1 MKSRRSDSDSESSNK
16 SVDRRVEFEDGRVVY
31 LPNNMPEER
40 VRELRQNQQDL
51 AFNHRYNA
59 GDICLGPREDH
70 WEALGRRSENEK
82 LFIMSVYMNRLSAA
96 VTNNDWDA
104 ARENMRAILDVDP
117 AKDDL
122 H

>member
-104 ARENMRAILDVDP
+104 ARENMRAILDVDL